1 MAALQS
7 LGSLKLLHLFIP
19 LLFGFLIISLFVRV
33 ILSWLP
39 MLSPGNPFVRFFT
52 NITGPI
58 YDPIYRVL
66 PRMTISMLDLRA
78 TITLI
83 FSWWAL
89 TVLERLILGAIP
101 FTW

>member
-7 LGSLKLLHLFIP
+7 LGSLGLLHLFIP
-19 LLFGFLIISLFVRV
+19 LFFGFLIISLFVRV

-58 YDPIYRVL
+58 YDPLYRVL
-66 PRMTISMLDLRA
+66 PRMSISMLDLRA

-83 FSWWAL
+83 FTWWGL
-89 TVLERLILGAIP
+89 MVLEQLVLSAIP
-101 FTW
+101 GTW